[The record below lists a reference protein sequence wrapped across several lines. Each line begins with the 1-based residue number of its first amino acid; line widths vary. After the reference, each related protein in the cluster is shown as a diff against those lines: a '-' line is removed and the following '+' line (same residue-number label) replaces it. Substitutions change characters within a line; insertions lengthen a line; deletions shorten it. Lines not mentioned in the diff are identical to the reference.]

1 MNECDH
7 LGVKE
12 QLQYVETVMQ
22 KDTYTD
28 MNKGLNETVR
38 FQQGQLWYIYSLDLC
53 WISVYQQNFD
63 KCFVDNR
70 LSRGSKWFLT
80 SIL

>member
-7 LGVKE
+7 LGAKE

-38 FQQGQLWYIYSLDLC
+38 FQQGQL
-53 WISVYQQNFD
+53 
-63 KCFVDNR
+63 
-70 LSRGSKWFLT
+70 
-80 SIL
+80 